1 MTRKLFMGRT
11 RALMAS
17 LVLAGAAISGTSASA
32 QFGDP
37 ECGQAVY
44 EECTTEWQAWGYRNV
59 EDCQRLEPC
68 YYCYYGYLCGY
79 SDYWAPGK
87 PRED

>member
-1 MTRKLFMGRT
+1 MSRKLMFGKT

-17 LVLAGAAISGTSASA
+17 LVLAGAAISGTAASA

-37 ECGQAVY
+37 GCSQAVY
-44 EECTTEWQAWGYRNV
+44 DECTTEWQAWGYRNLA
-59 EDCQRLEPC
+59 DCQRLEPC
-68 YYCYYGYLCGY
+68 YYCMYGYLCGY